1 MKTILEETETRI
13 RARPSTNGRGKTHGR
28 AKGRTRSKRKTTTV
42 KPAARRSPTLVSRL
56 SQPMAYFNVLRDY
69 ATACVAGFVDDQTD
83 LVRRRSREVVQ
94 FATSRLICGA
104 LVLAVALMAVVM
116 TLQGISGALAEAYGG
131 RAWAGDL
138 TTAGILAVAALG
150 AWLYMKLSARDDR
163 GHDQEPARRRR

>member
-1 MKTILEETETRI
+1 MTR
-13 RARPSTNGRGKTHGR
+13 P
-28 AKGRTRSKRKTTTV
+28 V
-42 KPAARRSPTLVSRL
+42 
-56 SQPMAYFNVLRDY
+56 AYFNALRDY
-69 ATACVAGFVDDQTD
+69 ATNCVADFVDDQSD

-116 TLQGISGALAEAYGG
+116 TLEGISGALAEAYGG

-138 TTAGILAVAALG
+138 TTAGILAVAAVG

-163 GHDQEPARRRR
+163 REPSEPTRRRR